1 MGIVN
6 KRVLAFAVGISLAS
20 TAYAVGGQGDRQ
32 VFNPN
37 SDALTITNSI
47 SDVTGAIGG
56 FICPDG
62 TVTGDPADPCGVESI
77 LFPISGPVYATMVN
91 PATGET
97 MGAVQERGEVN
108 ASPMFDV
115 SFFGLAG
122 GDYPGDWSG
131 LPPTLPWTMAEFQMS
146 IGGTTFTIIDGMP
159 LTGSA
164 FPGLGPVE
172 DPMTTGTLALRM
184 AGCAGVQAD
193 GEGRY
198 ANKVGSLCLN
208 GTFTFQQNFD
218 GNGVSNCTIVL
229 HDPLQ

>member
-1 MGIVN
+1 MVPTN
-6 KRVLAFAVGISLAS
+6 LRALALAVATSLSS
-20 TAYAVGGQGDRQ
+20 TAYAVEGQGNPQ

-47 SDVTGAIGG
+47 SDVTGFIGG
-56 FICPDG
+56 FDSDG
-62 TVTGDPADPCGVESI
+62 NI
-77 LFPISGPVYATMVN
+77 LYPISGPVYATMVN
-91 PATGET
+91 PSTGET

-108 ASPMFDV
+108 AVPVFDQ
-115 SFFGLAG
+115 SFFGLADPG
-122 GDYPGDWSG
+122 GWGG
-131 LPPTLPWTMAEFQMS
+131 LPPTLPWTMSEFAMS
-146 IGGTTFTIIDGMP
+146 IGGTTFTIIEGME
-159 LTGSA
+159 LTGRA

-218 GNGVSNCTIVL
+218 GKGVSNCTIVL